1 MPSRADTAP
10 SCIAPSPESPGSS
23 SWSAT
28 TPPHSRWYWSALRSV
43 PACTTGLPSS
53 VNPSAPA
60 SRSSAISVSSSP
72 LRFLRDRGQEPDGY
86 LCLPRGGFDQR
97 SEDGGVVD
105 DGVGVRHRDHRAEA
119 AGRRG
124 GRAGLEVLLVLLAG
138 RAQVHV
144 RVDEPGERVHAL
156 GVDGVAV
163 LGRLEG
169 SGLAELGDVPVLD
182 EDVVRLV
189 EPGARVEHVGA
200 GDQQLRGLARPVEE
214 ALDLAHHA
222 TAARLGAPTSNS

>member
-1 MPSRADTAP
+1 MERDHPAAQPLVLERLAQRSRVHDRLAV
-10 SCIAPSPESPGSS
+10 IGESERAGV
-23 SWSAT
+23 AELG
-28 TPPHSRWYWSALRSV
+28 HLGELLAFQ
-43 PACTTGLPSS
+43 
-53 VNPSAPA
+53 A
-60 SRSSAISVSSSP
+60 S
-72 LRFLRDRGQEPDGY
+72 RDRGQEPDGY

-97 SEDGGVVD
+97 SEDRGIVD
-105 DGVGVRHRDHRAEA
+105 DGVGVGHGDHRAEA

-144 RVDEPGERVHAL
+144 RVDEPGKRMHAL

-189 EPGARVEHVGA
+189 EPGARIEHVGA
-200 GDQQLRGLARPVEE
+200 GDQQLSGLGRSVEQ
-214 ALDLAHHA
+214 ALGIAHHA